1 MCTYHTAVRQPYGSY
16 AGGATGAAESL
27 EYRAPSA
34 LPLQEAYQG
43 SSPCLNVCRQAQLC
57 QFAGLWARAP
67 ALASGR
73 NTLAPAM
80 SLLLVAR
87 DLMFVQSIDTGL
99 VRRYNVQLVFYA
111 RGEAGAAGALGDG
124 DRLESRDVE
133 AGTGRFEFP
142 EDGEHWSTIWTGGAC
157 ATSRFKPREE
167 LNICRSTRR
176 RAVHSSRRPVASRR
190 HRYQYTRAELRR
202 TPTR

>member
-1 MCTYHTAVRQPYGSY
+1 
-16 AGGATGAAESL
+16 
-27 EYRAPSA
+27 
-34 LPLQEAYQG
+34 
-43 SSPCLNVCRQAQLC
+43 
-57 QFAGLWARAP
+57 
-67 ALASGR
+67 
-73 NTLAPAM
+73 M

-142 EDGEHWSTIWTGGAC
+142 EDGEHWSTICEKSAP
-157 ATSRFKPREE
+157 SRK
-167 LNICRSTRR
+167 NC
-176 RAVHSSRRPVASRR
+176 
-190 HRYQYTRAELRR
+190 Y
-202 TPTR
+202 